1 MKTRIFV
8 LLAFVVMCCS
18 SAFAQIQVKGNI
30 SDKNSEPMIGVAIQ
44 EKGNNTNG
52 TITDLDGNFSL
63 SVNSNATLVV
73 SYIGYKTQEI
83 ALNGRTN
90 LAIVMEEDAQVLDE
104 VVVVGYGVQRK
115 SDLTGSVASVK
126 SEDLKSR
133 STTDA
138 AAALQGKAA
147 GIQVLNSSGKPGQG
161 ASIRVRGYSSNSGN
175 IGPLL
180 IVDGLQV
187 SSIQYLDPS
196 LIESME
202 ILKDAASAAI
212 YGAEAGNGV
221 VLITTKTG
229 GNKGQGTITY
239 QGKWTNQSLG
249 MVPELLNATQFKDWM
264 TMQLGADAVT
274 AALKDAQD
282 AYGWN
287 PNTNTNWLDEYFEN
301 TWAAQ
306 HSLTFQGGNERG
318 AYFMNLNY
326 VNQDG
331 IIKGN
336 KDNYERLTAQINAD
350 YKIKDWLQVGTNTSI
365 EKWSSRGVS
374 ENGYGTS
381 FEMLLLIDP
390 LTPMYWTKPE
400 QMLGDYREYY
410 NQIQAGNSN
419 YTLFGD
425 ENGYYATSYFNQR
438 LAGGNPFSQ
447 RDRSMGQNEGVNVNG
462 TAFVNITPIKSVT
475 FTSRLGYRL
484 SFSNNSNWEFPY
496 YLNGQTKG
504 DNYMISGGSNNSTW
518 YQWENFINYNEMFGK
533 HAVGAMA
540 GMSFR
545 QSNSNGV
552 SASASGPDILSA
564 YAPNFIYLNC
574 VNGNAETVK
583 GFSGM
588 PNMTR
593 ALSYFGRVTYS
604 YDNRYSVQANFRA
617 DAFDSS
623 KLSKEN
629 RWGKFFSASAGW
641 TFSSEEFFKNLV
653 NSDIMSFG
661 KLRASWGQNGNQ
673 SVSNFQYYTTV
684 GFAERDS
691 YYFGASGGEANNDTP
706 TTGGYF
712 ATLANPDISWETSE
726 QINVGIDA
734 RFLNNRL
741 GFAFDWYKKTTK
753 DWLVRAPILGVYGI
767 GAPYI
772 NGGNVENSGVE
783 LALTWNDALDNGFRY
798 GISANMAYN
807 KNEVTKLANSEGIL
821 RGPGAVL
828 HQLEYMEVYRA
839 EVGQPIGY
847 FYGFKTDGIFQN
859 QSEVEAYRANID
871 DQMHGSDKLMPGDV
885 RYVDVN
891 GDNKITDEDRT
902 NIGDPHPDF
911 TAGLSLTM
919 SYKGFDFA
927 LTGAGAFGQQ
937 ILRPWANQDF
947 ALQNPTKQ
955 MIYESWT
962 GEGTSNKLPRFDSMD
977 NINWKTMS
985 QIWLEDADY
994 FKIQNIS
1001 LGYDFKTLMKS
1012 LPVSQLRLYV
1022 AANNVY
1028 TFTKYSGMDPEV
1040 GMEGGSGNSWAAG
1053 IDTGAYPSA
1062 RTFMVGVQIKL

>member
-1 MKTRIFV
+1 MKTRLFA
-8 LLAFVVMCCS
+8 LLAFVVMCCT

-44 EKGNNTNG
+44 EKGNNQNG
-52 TITDLDGNFSL
+52 TITDLDGNFTIQ
-63 SVNSNATLVV
+63 VNSNATLVI
-73 SYIGYKTQEI
+73 SYIGYKTQEV
-83 ALNGRTN
+83 AVNGRTN
-90 LAIVMEEDAQVLDE
+90 LSIVMEEDAQVLDE

-161 ASIRVRGYSSNSGN
+161 AEIRVRGYSSNSRD

-187 SSIQYLDPS
+187 ESIQYLDPS
-196 LIESME
+196 MIESME
-202 ILKDAASAAI
+202 VLKDAASAAI

-221 VLITTKTG
+221 VLITTKSG
-229 GNKGQGTITY
+229 AKGKGSITY
-239 QGKWTNQSLG
+239 EGKFTNQMLG
-249 MVPELLNATQFKDWM
+249 AVPELLNATQFKDWM
-264 TMQLGADAVT
+264 TMQLGADAVN

-301 TWAAQ
+301 TWATQ
-306 HSLTFQGGNERG
+306 HSLTFSGGNDRG
-318 AYFMNLNY
+318 SYFMSLNH

-331 IIKGN
+331 IIKGS
-336 KDNYERLTAQINAD
+336 KDKYERLTAQINAD

-400 QMLGDYREYY
+400 QMLGDYRNYY
-410 NQIQAGNSN
+410 NEIQAGNSN

-447 RDRSMGQNEGVNVNG
+447 RDRATGKNEGVNING
-462 TAFVNITPIKSVT
+462 TAFLNITPIKSVT

-484 SFSNNSNWEFPY
+484 SFSNNANWEFPY

-504 DNYMISGGSNNSTW
+504 DNYAISGGSNNSTW

-552 SASASGPDILSA
+552 SANASGPDILTS
-564 YAPNFIYLNC
+564 YAPNYIYLNY
-574 VNGNAETVK
+574 VNGNSDTSKSFNGA
-583 GFSGM
+583 

-623 KLSKEN
+623 KLAKDN

-641 TFSSEEFFKNLV
+641 TFSNEEFFKDLIDP
-653 NSDIMSFG
+653 SIMSFG
-661 KLRASWGQNGNQ
+661 KLRASWGQNGNVNVLGNY
-673 SVSNFQYYTTV
+673 SYTSGIATNSKWYQY
-684 GFAERDS
+684 
-691 YYFGASGGEANNDTP
+691 GASNS
-706 TTGGYF
+706 
-712 ATLANPDISWETSE
+712 ATYGSMPNGIANPKLTWETSE
-726 QINVGIDA
+726 QIDFGADF
-734 RFLNNRL
+734 RFLNDRL
-741 GFAFDWYKKTTK
+741 SVGLDYYIKTTK
-753 DWLVRAPILGVYGI
+753 DLLINATAMPETGVSTITMNAGEI
-767 GAPYI
+767 K
-772 NGGNVENSGVE
+772 NSGFE
-783 LALTWNDALDNGFRY
+783 MELTWKDRIGDFNY
-798 GISANMAYN
+798 SVSANLATL
-807 KNEVTKLANSEGIL
+807 KNEVTYLDSDRIQGGVVDGSSPETI
-821 RGPGAVL
+821 RCYF
-828 HQLEYMEVYRA
+828 EE
-839 EVGQPIGY
+839 GQPLWYMRGY
-847 FYGFKTDGIFQN
+847 KYAGRDENGAPQ
-859 QSEVEAYRANID
+859 YYDANGGLTND
-871 DQMHGSDKLMPGDV
+871 PQEGDM
-885 RYVDVN
+885 
-891 GDNKITDEDRT
+891 T
-902 NIGDPHPDF
+902 NIGS
-911 TAGLSLTM
+911 GLPSLTYGITL
-919 SYKGFDFA
+919 SGEYKGFDLTIFGSGIAGNDVYYGLYRTGWNNFA
-927 LTGAGAFGQQ
+927 KG
-937 ILRPWANQDF
+937 IYDDF
-947 ALQNPTKQ
+947 K
-955 MIYESWT
+955 SK
-962 GEGTSNKLPRFDSMD
+962 KLP
-977 NINWKTMS
+977 
-985 QIWLEDADY
+985 DANTVAGSGTFWRSSAMVYDGSF
-994 FKIQNIS
+994 FKIKQIQ
-1001 LGYDFKTLMKS
+1001 LGYTLPKQITKKAFVENARVYVSLDDFF
-1012 LPVSQLRLYV
+1012 
-1022 AANNVY
+1022 
-1028 TFTKYSGMDPEV
+1028 TFTKYPGLDPETTTSSFN
-1040 GMEGGSGNSWAAG
+1040 GPGLDKGG
-1053 IDTGAYPSA
+1053 YPTMSKVVLGVSV
-1062 RTFMVGVQIKL
+1062 TF

>member
-18 SAFAQIQVKGNI
+18 SAFAQIQVKGNV

-90 LAIVMEEDAQVLDE
+90 LSIVMEEDAQVLDE

-126 SEDLKSR
+126 SDDLKNR

-147 GIQVLNSSGKPGQG
+147 GIQVLNRSGKPGQG
-161 ASIRVRGYSSNSGN
+161 ADIRVRGYSSNSSN

-196 LIESME
+196 MIESME
-202 ILKDAASAAI
+202 VLKDAASAAI

-221 VLITTKTG
+221 VLITTKSGT
-229 GNKGQGTITY
+229 KGKGTITY
-239 QGKWTNQSLG
+239 EGKFTNQSLG

-264 TMQLGADAVT
+264 TMQLGADAVN
-274 AALKDAQD
+274 AALKDAQTQ
-282 AYGWN
+282 YGWD

-301 TWAAQ
+301 TWATQ
-306 HSLTFQGGNERG
+306 HSLTFSGGNDRG
-318 AYFMNLNY
+318 SYFMSLNH

-331 IIKGN
+331 IVKGS
-336 KDNYERLTAQINAD
+336 KDKYERLTAQINAD

-400 QMLGDYREYY
+400 QMLGDYRNYY
-410 NQIQAGNSN
+410 NEIQAGNSN

-447 RDRSMGQNEGVNVNG
+447 RDRATGKNEGVNING

-484 SFSNNSNWEFPY
+484 SFSNNSNWEYPY

-504 DNYMISGGSNNSTW
+504 DNYAISAGSNNSTW

-552 SASASGPDILSA
+552 SANASGPDILTS
-564 YAPNFIYLNC
+564 YAPNYIYLNY
-574 VNGNAETVK
+574 VNGNSDTTK
-583 GFSGM
+583 GFNGA

-593 ALSYFGRVTYS
+593 ALSYFGRITYS

-623 KLSKEN
+623 KLAKDN

-641 TFSSEEFFKNLV
+641 TFSNEEFFKDLIDP
-653 NSDIMSFG
+653 SIMSFG
-661 KLRASWGQNGNQ
+661 KLRASWGQNGNVNVLGNYSYTSGIATNSQ
-673 SVSNFQYYTTV
+673 WYQY
-684 GFAERDS
+684 
-691 YYFGASGGEANNDTP
+691 GASNS
-706 TTGGYF
+706 
-712 ATLANPDISWETSE
+712 ATYGSMPNGIANPKLTWETSE
-726 QINVGIDA
+726 QIDFGADF
-734 RFLNNRL
+734 RFLNDRL
-741 GFAFDWYKKTTK
+741 SVGLDYYIKTTK
-753 DWLVRAPILGVYGI
+753 DLLINATAMPETGVSTITMNAGEI
-767 GAPYI
+767 K
-772 NGGNVENSGVE
+772 NSGFE
-783 LALTWNDALDNGFRY
+783 MELTWKDRIGDFNY
-798 GISANMAYN
+798 SVSANLATL
-807 KNEVTKLANSEGIL
+807 KNEVTYLDSDRIQGGVVDGSSPETI
-821 RGPGAVL
+821 RCYF
-828 HQLEYMEVYRA
+828 EE
-839 EVGQPIGY
+839 GQPLWYMRGY
-847 FYGFKTDGIFQN
+847 KYAGRADDG
-859 QSEVEAYRANID
+859 SPLYYDANGELTND
-871 DQMHGSDKLMPGDV
+871 PQEGDM
-885 RYVDVN
+885 
-891 GDNKITDEDRT
+891 T
-902 NIGDPHPDF
+902 NIGS
-911 TAGLSLTM
+911 GLPSLTYGITL
-919 SYKGFDFA
+919 SGEYKGFDLTIFGSGIAGNDVYYGLYRTGWNNFA
-927 LTGAGAFGQQ
+927 KG
-937 ILRPWANQDF
+937 IYDDF
-947 ALQNPTKQ
+947 K
-955 MIYESWT
+955 SK
-962 GEGTSNKLPRFDSMD
+962 KLP
-977 NINWKTMS
+977 
-985 QIWLEDADY
+985 DANTVAGSGTFWRSSAMVYDGSF
-994 FKIQNIS
+994 FKIKQIQ
-1001 LGYDFKTLMKS
+1001 LGYTLPKQITKKAFVENARVYVSLDDFF
-1012 LPVSQLRLYV
+1012 
-1022 AANNVY
+1022 
-1028 TFTKYSGMDPEV
+1028 TFTKYPGLDPETTTSSFN
-1040 GMEGGSGNSWAAG
+1040 GPGLDKGG
-1053 IDTGAYPSA
+1053 YPTMSKVVLGVSV
-1062 RTFMVGVQIKL
+1062 TF